1 LLQINIL
8 VNWKLGKL
16 NKLTLKLKH
25 HQKMKRYLPIALLFC
40 LSFSHSHAQTTV
52 KQDPALKQMVDEVS
66 SQNIEAIVRKL
77 VSFKTRNTLSDTT
90 SATEGIGAAR
100 NWIKSEMEK
109 YAAASGGR
117 MKVEFDA
124 FTQPAGGRID
134 KPTVLKNVLA
144 ILKGTDPTDNRIYV
158 VSGHYDS
165 RVTDVMNAN
174 AIEPGAVD
182 DASGTAV
189 SMEICRVMAKRSFP
203 ATIIF
208 MSVPGEEQGL
218 NGSAHIA
225 KRAKDEKWNVD
236 AMLNN
241 DIVGNTHG
249 MDNDLKD
256 NTHVRVFSE
265 GLPSIDLP
273 SREDG
278 KTLFGINQRTGASIV
293 EPLTKADSIAA
304 RREIAVINGLISNGG
319 ENDSPSRQL
328 ARYIKETAERY
339 VDQLDVKL
347 VYRRDRFLR
356 GGDQTSFQ
364 LNGFTAVRFTEMN
377 EDFTH
382 QHQDLRTEKGIVYGD
397 LPEFADYNYI
407 QKVARMNLSVLAN
420 LASAPA
426 SPQNVVVTTAE
437 LTNNTTLKWA
447 APTAGKKP
455 VGYYVLMRETI
466 SPYWEKKFYVTGT
479 EATLDYSKDNYLF
492 AVQSVDADGHE
503 SLPIYPKPARGGR

>member
-1 LLQINIL
+1 
-8 VNWKLGKL
+8 
-16 NKLTLKLKH
+16 
-25 HQKMKRYLPIALLFC
+25 MKRILFFLLLLPGLPAL
-40 LSFSHSHAQTTV
+40 AQTTV
-52 KQDPALKQMVDEVS
+52 KQDPAIKQMVDEVS
-66 SQNIEAIVRKL
+66 SKNIEAIVRKL

-90 SATEGIGAAR
+90 SKTEGIGAAR

-109 YAAASGGR
+109 YAAASNGR
-117 MKVEFDA
+117 MKVEFDT
-124 FTQPAGGRID
+124 FTQPAGGRV
-134 KPTVLKNVLA
+134 KTPTVLKNVLA
-144 ILKGTDPTDNRIYV
+144 ILKGTDPTDTRVYV

-174 AIEPGAVD
+174 AVEPGAVD

-189 SMEICRVMAKRSFP
+189 SMEICRVMATRSFP

-208 MSVPGEEQGL
+208 MTVPGEEQGL
-218 NGSAHIA
+218 DGSAHVA
-225 KRAKDEKWNVD
+225 KRAKEEHWNVD

-256 NTHVRVFSE
+256 NMHVRVFSE
-265 GLPSIDLP
+265 GIPSTDAIP
-273 SREDG
+273 R
-278 KTLFGINQRTGASIV
+278 N
-293 EPLTKADSIAA
+293 DSLAVRRIAA
-304 RREIAVINGLISNGG
+304 AITGLIGNGG
-319 ENDSPSRQL
+319 ETDSPSRQL

-364 LNGFTAVRFTEMN
+364 LQGFTAVRFTEMN

-382 QHQDLRTEKGIVYGD
+382 QHQDLRTVNGIQYGD

-420 LASAPA
+420 LASATA
-426 SPQNVVVTTAE
+426 SPANVAVTTSG
-437 LTNNTTLKWA
+437 LTNNTTLKWE
-447 APTAGKKP
+447 APKIGKKP
-455 VGYYVLMRETI
+455 AGYYILMRETI
-466 SPYWEKKFYVTGT
+466 SPYWEKKFYVTGN
-479 EATLDYSKDNYLF
+479 EATLDYSKDNYFF

-503 SLPIYPKPARGGR
+503 SLPIYPKPTR

>member
-1 LLQINIL
+1 MKKFIL
-8 VNWKLGKL
+8 PAV
-16 NKLTLKLKH
+16 
-25 HQKMKRYLPIALLFC
+25 LFTC
-40 LSFSHSHAQTTV
+40 MAICTHGQTTI
-52 KQDPALKQMVDEVS
+52 KQDPGIKQMVDEVS
-66 SQNIEAIVRKL
+66 DKNIEAIIRKL

-144 ILKGTDPTDNRIYV
+144 ILKGTDPTDTRIYV

-174 AIEPGAVD
+174 AVEPGAVD

-189 SMEICRVMAKRSFP
+189 SMELCRVMAKRFFP

-208 MSVPGEEQGL
+208 MAVPGEEQGL

-225 KRAKDEKWNVD
+225 KRAKDEHWNVD

-249 MDNDLKD
+249 MENDLKD

-265 GLPSIDLP
+265 GIPSIDLP
-273 SREDG
+273 SRDDG
-278 KTLFGINQRTGASIV
+278 KALLGANLRTGAATN
-293 EPLTKADSIAA
+293 EPLSKADSANARRAIAA
-304 RREIAVINGLISNGG
+304 INTMIGNGG
-319 ENDSPSRQL
+319 ENDNPSRQL

-347 VYRRDRFLR
+347 IYRRDRFLR

-382 QHQDLRTEKGIVYGD
+382 QHQDLRTENGIVYGD
-397 LPEFADYNYI
+397 LPEFADYQYI

-426 SPQNVVVTTAE
+426 APVNVGVSTSG
-437 LTNNTTLKWA
+437 LTNKTTLKWEN
-447 APTAGKKP
+447 PKQGKKP
-455 VGYYVLMRETI
+455 VGYYILMRETI
-466 SPYWEKKFYVTGT
+466 SPYWEKKFYVTGNET
-479 EATLDYSKDNYLF
+479 TLNYSKDNYFF
-492 AVQSVDADGHE
+492 AVQSVDDAGHE
-503 SLPIYPKPARGGR
+503 SLPIFPKPVR

>member
-1 LLQINIL
+1 
-8 VNWKLGKL
+8 
-16 NKLTLKLKH
+16 
-25 HQKMKRYLPIALLFC
+25 
-40 LSFSHSHAQTTV
+40 
-52 KQDPALKQMVDEVS
+52 MVDEVS
-66 SQNIEAIVRKL
+66 SKNIEAIVRKL

-90 SATEGIGAAR
+90 SKTEGIGAAR
-100 NWIKSEMEK
+100 NWIKAEMEK
-109 YAAASGGR
+109 YAAASNGR
-117 MKVEFDA
+117 MKVEFDT
-124 FTQPAGGRID
+124 FTQPTGGRIN

-144 ILKGTDPTDNRIYV
+144 ILKGTDPTDTRVYV

-174 AIEPGAVD
+174 SVEPGAVD

-189 SMEICRVMAKRSFP
+189 SMEICRVMATRSFP
-203 ATIIF
+203 ATVIF
-208 MSVPGEEQGL
+208 MAVPGEEQGL

-225 KRAKDEKWNVD
+225 KRAKDEHWNID

-249 MDNDLKD
+249 QDNDLKD

-265 GLPSIDLP
+265 GIPSIDAVL
-273 SREDG
+273 RGDTTR
-278 KTLFGINQRTGASIV
+278 KV
-293 EPLTKADSIAA
+293 AA
-304 RREIAVINGLISNGG
+304 AISALIGNGG

-328 ARYIKETAERY
+328 ARYTKETAERY

-364 LNGFTAVRFTEMN
+364 LQGFTAVRLTEMN

-426 SPQNVVVTTAE
+426 APESVGVTTSG
-437 LTNNTTLKWA
+437 LTNNTTLKWQT
-447 APTAGKKP
+447 PKIGKKP
-455 VGYYVLMRETI
+455 AGYYILMRETT
-466 SPYWEKKFYVTGT
+466 SPFWERKTFVTGNET
-479 EATLDYSKDNYLF
+479 TLDYSKDNYFF

-503 SLPIYPKPARGGR
+503 SLPIYPKPVR

>member
-1 LLQINIL
+1 MKKFIL
-8 VNWKLGKL
+8 PAV
-16 NKLTLKLKH
+16 
-25 HQKMKRYLPIALLFC
+25 LFS
-40 LSFSHSHAQTTV
+40 LMSFYSNAQTAP
-52 KQDPALKQMVDEVS
+52 KQDATIKQMVDEVS
-66 SQNIEAIVRKL
+66 DKNVEAIVRKL

-100 NWIKSEMEK
+100 NWIKAEMEK

-117 MKVEFDA
+117 MKVEFDT
-124 FTQPAGGRID
+124 FTQAAGGRFD

-174 AIEPGAVD
+174 AVEPGAVD

-189 SMEICRVMAKRSFP
+189 SMELCRVMAKRSFP

-208 MSVPGEEQGL
+208 MAVPGEEQGL

-225 KRAKDEKWNVD
+225 KRAKDEHWNVD

-249 MDNDLKD
+249 QDNDLKD
-256 NTHVRVFSE
+256 DIHVRVFSE
-265 GLPSIDLP
+265 GIPSTDAIL
-273 SREDG
+273 R
-278 KTLFGINQRTGASIV
+278 N
-293 EPLTKADSIAA
+293 DSLAA
-304 RREIAVINGLISNGG
+304 RRAATAISGFIGNGG
-319 ENDSPSRQL
+319 ENDSQSRQL
-328 ARYIKETAERY
+328 ARYVKETAERY
-339 VDQLDVKL
+339 VKDLDVKL
-347 VYRRDRFLR
+347 IYRRDRFLR

-364 LNGFTAVRFTEMN
+364 LNGFTAVRLTEMN

-382 QHQDLRTEKGIVYGD
+382 QHQDLRTENGIVYGD
-397 LPEFADYNYI
+397 LPEFANYQYI

-426 SPQNVVVTTAE
+426 SPANVGVVTSG
-437 LTNNTTLKWA
+437 LTNKTTLKWET
-447 APTAGKKP
+447 PKGKKP
-455 VGYYVLMRETI
+455 AGYNVLMRETT
-466 SPYWEKKFYVTGT
+466 SPFWEKRFYVTGNET
-479 EATLDYSKDNYLF
+479 TLNFSKDNYFF
-492 AVQSVDADGHE
+492 AVEAVDEAGHA
-503 SLPIYPKPARGGR
+503 SLPIFPKPVR

>member
-1 LLQINIL
+1 
-8 VNWKLGKL
+8 
-16 NKLTLKLKH
+16 
-25 HQKMKRYLPIALLFC
+25 MKRYLLLALLF
-40 LSFSHSHAQTTV
+40 LFNSFYANAQTTIR
-52 KQDPALKQMVDEVS
+52 QDPAIKQMVNEVS

-77 VSFKTRNTLSDTT
+77 VSFKTRNTLSDTL
-90 SATEGIGAAR
+90 SPTEGIGAAR
-100 NWIKSEMEK
+100 NWIKSEMER
-109 YAAASGGR
+109 YAAASNGR
-117 MKVEFDA
+117 MKVEFDV
-124 FTQPAGGRID
+124 FTQPAGGRFD
-134 KPTVLKNVLA
+134 QPTVLKNVLA
-144 ILKGTDPTDNRIYV
+144 ILKGTDPTDTRVYV

-165 RVTDVMNAN
+165 RVTNVMNAN
-174 AIEPGAVD
+174 AVEPGAVD

-208 MSVPGEEQGL
+208 MAVPGEEQGL

-225 KRAKDEKWNVD
+225 KRAKDEHWNVD

-249 MDNDLKD
+249 QDNDLKD

-265 GLPSIDLP
+265 GIPSIDLATRGD
-273 SREDG
+273 SLAMRRAN
-278 KTLFGINQRTGASIV
+278 LAISSLIN
-293 EPLTKADSIAA
+293 
-304 RREIAVINGLISNGG
+304 NGG
-319 ENDSPSRQL
+319 ENDGPSRQL
-328 ARYIKETAERY
+328 ARYVKETAERY

-382 QHQDLRTEKGIVYGD
+382 QHQDLRTENGIVYGD

-426 SPQNVVVTTAE
+426 SPQNVVVTTTE
-437 LTNNTTLKWA
+437 LTNNTTLKWTM
-447 APTAGKKP
+447 PTIGKKP
-455 VGYYVLMRETI
+455 AGYYILMRETT
-466 SPYWEKKFYVTGT
+466 SPYWEKKFFVTDT
-479 EATLDYSKDNYLF
+479 QTTLGYSKDNYFF
-492 AVQSVDADGHE
+492 AVQAVDTEGHE
-503 SLPIYPKPARGGR
+503 SLPIYPKPAR